1 MEDKQE
7 EESYGYGR
15 VNNVLSDKCQLQVNS
30 LLKKFGILL
39 TQYLSFTI
47 LIHSK
52 SNKSTAP
59 KNFGGEIRVCETS
72 SQISR

>member
-30 LLKKFGILL
+30 LLKNEILVTRYIVFNL
-39 TQYLSFTI
+39 EKLHNLDPFKI
-47 LIHSK
+47 
-52 SNKSTAP
+52 
-59 KNFGGEIRVCETS
+59 
-72 SQISR
+72 

>member
-30 LLKKFGILL
+30 FLKKFRMFVR
-39 TQYLSFTI
+39 QY
-47 LIHSK
+47 
-52 SNKSTAP
+52 
-59 KNFGGEIRVCETS
+59 
-72 SQISR
+72 

>member
-39 TQYLSFTI
+39 TQYL
-47 LIHSK
+47 LRK
-52 SNKSTAP
+52 A
-59 KNFGGEIRVCETS
+59 
-72 SQISR
+72 SQS